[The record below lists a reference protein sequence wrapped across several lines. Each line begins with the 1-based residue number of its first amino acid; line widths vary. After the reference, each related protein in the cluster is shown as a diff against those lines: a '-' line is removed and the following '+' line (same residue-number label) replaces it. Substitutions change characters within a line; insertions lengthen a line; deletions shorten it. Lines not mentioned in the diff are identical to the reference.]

1 MHILHTVLYKFRNV
15 LKRRIFKNRELFDF
29 ELISSILLA
38 LMFDLRV
45 TLWGEIRSQSL
56 LGVKALKGK
65 KCWLPCYHSP
75 SQICFLALRL
85 PFHASLLIH
94 LVVYEWH
101 WFFRSENPEP
111 SDVRLQVA
119 IKRRR
124 KCINTAEDHICCS
137 CGSDDDFHYS
147 LRFPK
152 RQLLSP
158 TKFIFTTHL
167 TLAITIFD
175 CLLSYAKSTPMYF
188 TLNITPTHIPRE
200 I

>member
-45 TLWGEIRSQSL
+45 T
-56 LGVKALKGK
+56 GVKALKGK

-124 KCINTAEDHICCS
+124 KKMYQHSKRSYLLLMRLWRWLPLFTQVSKTAVTFPDKIPFYDSSHPSDH
-137 CGSDDDFHYS
+137 
-147 LRFPK
+147 
-152 RQLLSP
+152 
-158 TKFIFTTHL
+158 
-167 TLAITIFD
+167 
-175 CLLSYAKSTPMYF
+175 
-188 TLNITPTHIPRE
+188 NIRLFAFLRE
-200 I
+200 IDSDILHT

>member
-15 LKRRIFKNRELFDF
+15 LKRRIFKNRELFYF
-29 ELISSILLA
+29 ELISSILLT

-45 TLWGEIRSQSL
+45 ILWGEIRCQSL
-56 LGVKALKGK
+56 LGVEALKGK
-65 KCWLPCYHSP
+65 KFWLPCYHSP

-124 KCINTAEDHICCS
+124 KKMYQHS
-137 CGSDDDFHYS
+137 RRSY
-147 LRFPK
+147 
-152 RQLLSP
+152 LLLMWLWRWLPPS
-158 TKFIFTTHL
+158 TQVSKT
-167 TLAITIFD
+167 AITFPDKIPFHD
-175 CLLSYAKSTPMYF
+175 SSHPSDH
-188 TLNITPTHIPRE
+188 NIWLFAFLRE
-200 I
+200 IDSDILHT

>member
-1 MHILHTVLYKFRNV
+1 MHILHTVLYRFRNV
-15 LKRRIFKNRELFDF
+15 LKRRIFLNRELFYLG
-29 ELISSILLA
+29 LISSILLT

-45 TLWGEIRSQSL
+45 TLWGEIRCQSL
-56 LGVKALKGK
+56 LGVEALKGK
-65 KCWLPCYHSP
+65 KFWLPCYHSP

-124 KCINTAEDHICCS
+124 KKMYQHS
-137 CGSDDDFHYS
+137 RRSYLLFMWFWRWLP

-152 RQLLSP
+152 RHLLSP
-158 TKFIFTTHL
+158 TKFLFTTHL
-167 TLAITIFD
+167 TLAITMFRRGED
-175 CLLSYAKSTPMYF
+175 SNHHCLL
-188 TLNITPTHIPRE
+188 
-200 I
+200 